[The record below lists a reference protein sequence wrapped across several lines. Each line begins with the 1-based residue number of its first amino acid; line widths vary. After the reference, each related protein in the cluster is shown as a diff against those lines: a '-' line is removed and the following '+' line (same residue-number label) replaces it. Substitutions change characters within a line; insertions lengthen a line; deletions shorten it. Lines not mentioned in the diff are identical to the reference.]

1 MLAKL
6 RASAKSTFFA
16 ESREGCEE
24 ILEVAEESS
33 RLKSL
38 YRSFLI
44 LDESLQKYSRTC
56 TAFAE
61 VTGLIQEGM
70 DQLTEQVLSYCSNTQ
85 QNGPLQALETDAL
98 DLRSSFSSDRM
109 LSQAMSEHLL
119 LPLGARL
126 REFKDLKCRMKER
139 SCLKKQYDKM
149 RKKVGDMRV
158 DRIIDQE
165 ELFLAETKLCD
176 LYNKFSELTQW
187 LLHDLQEIHS
197 TRSQVC
203 PSLPCFTPGSH
214 IQHRS

>member
-6 RASAKSTFFA
+6 KASAKSTFFA
-16 ESREGCEE
+16 GRHEDGVE
-24 ILEVAEESS
+24 ILEVLEESD

-38 YRSFLI
+38 FKSFLI
-44 LDESLQKYSRTC
+44 LDESLQKYSKTC

-85 QNGPLQALETDAL
+85 QNAPLQALETDAL
-98 DLRSSFSSDRM
+98 ELRSSFSSDTM

-139 SCLKKQYDKM
+139 SCLKKEYDKM
-149 RKKVGDMRV
+149 RRKVGQLRV
-158 DRIIDQE
+158 DRIVDQE

-176 LYNKFSELTQW
+176 LYDKFAELTQW

-197 TRSQVC
+197 ARSQVG
-203 PSLPCFTPGSH
+203 FTLKRHEGLVL
-214 IQHRS
+214 